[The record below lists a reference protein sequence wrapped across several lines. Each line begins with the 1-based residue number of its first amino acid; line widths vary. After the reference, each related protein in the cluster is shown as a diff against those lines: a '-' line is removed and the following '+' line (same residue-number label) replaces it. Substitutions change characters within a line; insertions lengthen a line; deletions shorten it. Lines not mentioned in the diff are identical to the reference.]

1 MSLLYNIGDWF
12 TLGHGNTYRKIE
24 LYQLEM
30 GNIDLEQ
37 MKIYAAPYGGPIAIT
52 KQLKPSSKGGLVKP
66 VIYIYSSSG
75 KLIST
80 INVSENKSM

>member
-30 GNIDLEQ
+30 GNVDLEQ
-37 MKIYAAPYGGPIAIT
+37 MRVFAAPFAGPIAIT
-52 KQLKPSSKGGLVKP
+52 KILKPSSKGVSPKP
-66 VIYIYSSSG
+66 VIHIYSPSG
-75 KLIST
+75 NQIST
-80 INVSENKSM
+80 INVSENPIL